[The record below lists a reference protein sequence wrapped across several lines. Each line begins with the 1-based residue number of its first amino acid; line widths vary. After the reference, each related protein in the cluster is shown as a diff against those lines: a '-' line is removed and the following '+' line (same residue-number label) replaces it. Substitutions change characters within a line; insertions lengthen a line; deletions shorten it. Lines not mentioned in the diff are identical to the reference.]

1 MTLSP
6 TERKI
11 VVGLELEKANSI
23 FSQIE
28 VLQNAGFWDNIANR
42 LYYSL
47 FHAVSALLINEGLPV
62 NSHKGAVLLFGQHFI
77 KTQIFD
83 KQYGKLYSQLQAM
96 RERSDYN
103 CYYDVSKEDLKRA
116 YYYLAKLYH
125 PDINPRT
132 GNLFKEIT
140 EAYNVLKDPIKRRE
154 YD

>member
-11 VVGLELEKANSI
+11 VVSLELEKANNI

-62 NSHKGAVLLFGQHFI
+62 NSHKGAVLLFEQYFI
-77 KTQIFD
+77 KTQVFD

-96 RERSDYN
+96 RERSDY
-103 CYYDVSKEDLKRA
+103 
-116 YYYLAKLYH
+116 KL
-125 PDINPRT
+125 
-132 GNLFKEIT
+132 L
-140 EAYNVLKDPIKRRE
+140 LWCIKRR
-154 YD
+154 YFPSDRTGKRTYWYHFK

>member
-47 FHAVSALLINEGLPV
+47 FHAVSALLINEGLFV
-62 NSHKGAVLLFGQHFI
+62 DAGL
-77 KTQIFD
+77 
-83 KQYGKLYSQLQAM
+83 
-96 RERSDYN
+96 
-103 CYYDVSKEDLKRA
+103 C
-116 YYYLAKLYH
+116 
-125 PDINPRT
+125 
-132 GNLFKEIT
+132 
-140 EAYNVLKDPIKRRE
+140 EATPEECSVVCEP
-154 YD
+154 

>member
-11 VVGLELEKANSI
+11 VVGLELEKANII

-62 NSHKGAVLLFGQHFI
+62 NSHK
-77 KTQIFD
+77 
-83 KQYGKLYSQLQAM
+83 
-96 RERSDYN
+96 EP
-103 CYYDVSKEDLKRA
+103 
-116 YYYLAKLYH
+116 YYYLDNISLKLRFLISNTVSY
-125 PDINPRT
+125 IRNCRLCVKGVT
-132 GNLFKEIT
+132 IIVIMMYQKKIFFL
-140 EAYNVLKDPIKRRE
+140 
-154 YD
+154 

>member
-62 NSHKGAVLLFGQHFI
+62 NSHKGAVLLFGQYFI
-77 KTQIFD
+77 KTQVFD
-83 KQYGKLYSQLQAM
+83 KQCVEFVCSIEIIGLALVGSIGDVFLCQFLDGSENGIRAACTKGRMIREMAHQL
-96 RERSDYN
+96 
-103 CYYDVSKEDLKRA
+103 
-116 YYYLAKLYH
+116 
-125 PDINPRT
+125 
-132 GNLFKEIT
+132 
-140 EAYNVLKDPIKRRE
+140 
-154 YD
+154 

>member
-11 VVGLELEKANSI
+11 VVGLELDKANNI

-62 NSHKGAVLLFGQHFI
+62 NSHKGLALVGSIGDVFLCQFLDGSEDGIRAACTKGRMIREMAH
-77 KTQIFD
+77 
-83 KQYGKLYSQLQAM
+83 QL
-96 RERSDYN
+96 
-103 CYYDVSKEDLKRA
+103 
-116 YYYLAKLYH
+116 
-125 PDINPRT
+125 
-132 GNLFKEIT
+132 
-140 EAYNVLKDPIKRRE
+140 
-154 YD
+154 

>member
-11 VVGLELEKANSI
+11 VVSLELEKANNI

-77 KTQIFD
+77 KTHIFD
-83 KQYGKLYSQLQAM
+83 KQ
-96 RERSDYN
+96 
-103 CYYDVSKEDLKRA
+103 
-116 YYYLAKLYH
+116 
-125 PDINPRT
+125 
-132 GNLFKEIT
+132 
-140 EAYNVLKDPIKRRE
+140 
-154 YD
+154 

>member
-1 MTLSP
+1 MTPKNNITSKIR
-6 TERKI
+6 ERAISYVYDIDVYMKSLI
-11 VVGLELEKANSI
+11 L

-103 CYYDVSKEDLKRA
+103 CYYDVSKEDILPLIEPVKE
-116 YYYLAKLYH
+116 LI
-125 PDINPRT
+125 DI
-132 GNLFKEIT
+132 IT
-140 EAYNVLKDPIKRRE
+140 NRLQDA
-154 YD
+154 

>member
-62 NSHKGAVLLFGQHFI
+62 NSHKGLALVGSIGDVFLCQFL
-77 KTQIFD
+77 
-83 KQYGKLYSQLQAM
+83 YGSENRVGTACAKCRMKREVVHQMSGDILYA
-96 RERSDYN
+96 
-103 CYYDVSKEDLKRA
+103 
-116 YYYLAKLYH
+116 
-125 PDINPRT
+125 
-132 GNLFKEIT
+132 
-140 EAYNVLKDPIKRRE
+140 
-154 YD
+154 